1 MKDSEVTD
9 IESMIEQLWAALED
23 AQEILGELSA
33 FYVEVGE
40 DTGKNEAFKES
51 ETIEKDVQRAIE
63 AGQNAI
69 KVRAC
74 KVVNMNTP
82 LSENTTD
89 RYEQSAR
96 EDQLKESHH
105 SHNDRNWYLKPLKAP
120 TFNGD
125 KRKFEDFWALFTSLV
140 DESTEPVNLKM
151 ARLRQCLTG
160 NALEA
165 IRGLGVPVHEYEEA
179 KEILKTK
186 YGGTRR
192 LLRAYLDQLE
202 QAPPI
207 RSNDIHALEKF
218 VDLVRITVVKLQ
230 AERRDGELE
239 DGTLH
244 SMLVKKVAWSPA
256 GEQSLV
262 ERTRHTKIS
271 HSFQR
276 LVERRS
282 PIPNRSSG
290 NGERNWAET
299 CPARWTTESTELPG
313 TEQDAK
319 FSYCCNRER
328 AK

>member
-1 MKDSEVTD
+1 
-9 IESMIEQLWAALED
+9 MIEQLWAAFED
-23 AQEILGELSA
+23 AQEILEELSA

-69 KVRAC
+69 KVCAC
-74 KVVNMNTP
+74 KVVDMKTP
-82 LSENTTD
+82 LSKNTTD

-96 EDQLKESHH
+96 EDQLNESHH
-105 SHNDRNWYLKPLKAP
+105 SHNDRNRYLKPLKVS

-244 SMLVKKVAWSPA
+244 SMLVKSCLIA
-256 GEQSLV
+256 GWRITV
-262 ERTRHTKIS
+262 
-271 HSFQR
+271 
-276 LVERRS
+276 V
-282 PIPNRSSG
+282 G
-290 NGERNWAET
+290 
-299 CPARWTTESTELPG
+299 
-313 TEQDAK
+313 
-319 FSYCCNRER
+319 
-328 AK
+328 